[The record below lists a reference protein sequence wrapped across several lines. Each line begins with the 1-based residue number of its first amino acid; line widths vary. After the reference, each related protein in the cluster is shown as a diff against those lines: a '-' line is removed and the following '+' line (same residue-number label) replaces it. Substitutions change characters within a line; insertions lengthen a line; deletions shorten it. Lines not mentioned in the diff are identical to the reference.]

1 MNLNATL
8 FAQFIVFFIL
18 GWFTMKFVWPPLIKA
33 IDERAKKI
41 SDGLVAAERGKKELA
56 DANKVVQE
64 ELATSRYENQRRLAE
79 AEKLAQKIV
88 EDAKLKAESEKKQ
101 ILDRAIEDTERLSQ
115 QAKEELREELASLVI
130 KGAEKILQ
138 KEIDKQ
144 EHSEL
149 LNRLKAEL

>member
-1 MNLNATL
+1 MSLNATL

-18 GWFTMKFVWPPLIKA
+18 AWFTMKYVWPPLIKA

-41 SDGLVAAERGKKELA
+41 SEGLAAAERGQKELA
-56 DANKVVQE
+56 DANQKAQK
-64 ELATSRYENQRRLAE
+64 ELSASRIENQRRLAE
-79 AEKLAQKIV
+79 AEQLAQKII
-88 EDAKLKAESEKKQ
+88 EEAHHKAELETKMILEK
-101 ILDRAIEDTERLSQ
+101 AAEESNRLAA
-115 QAKEELREELASLVI
+115 QAKEQLREQLSDLVV

-138 KEIDKQ
+138 KEISKQ